1 MKLFSQITRPLIFL
15 NLKVRYKRWPEAYYI
30 YRDEEKLIDSIG
42 NLFYYSWEDFIKLH
56 AHILDNAGPVWEIY
70 EEVEYDNL

>member
-1 MKLFSQITRPLIFL
+1 MRPFSDMIRPLISVG
-15 NLKVRYKRWPEAYYI
+15 LKIRYKRWPEAYYI
-30 YRDEEKLIDSIG
+30 YRDEEKLMDSTG

-70 EEVEYDNL
+70 EEVEFDNL

>member
-1 MKLFSQITRPLIFL
+1 MKLFSQMTRPLISL
-15 NLKVRYKRWPEAYYI
+15 GLKIRYKRWPEAYYI
-30 YRDEEKLIDSIG
+30 YRDEEKLIDSTG
-42 NLFYYSWEDFIKLH
+42 NLFHYSWEDFIKLH